1 MAFTSF
7 ESFKSSQYVQFI
19 GFLIT
24 SSPKK
29 EMINY
34 FTFNSNST
42 DFPSVE
48 SQPLKS
54 PIPDNTN

>member
-24 SSPKK
+24 SSPQR
-29 EMINY
+29 
-34 FTFNSNST
+34 
-42 DFPSVE
+42 DDQLFPF
-48 SQPLKS
+48 QPLTFHESTLEK
-54 PIPDNTN
+54 PNPW